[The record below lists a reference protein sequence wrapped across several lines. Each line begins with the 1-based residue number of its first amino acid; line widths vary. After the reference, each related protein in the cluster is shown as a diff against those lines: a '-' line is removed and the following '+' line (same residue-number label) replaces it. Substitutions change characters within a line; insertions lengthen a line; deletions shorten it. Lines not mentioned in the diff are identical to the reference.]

1 MFSFTFIYS
10 VVYIM
15 YPIIAKKT
23 TTNHGAWNYI
33 QAIHLQTRK
42 TYPYIHQNLS
52 TIKDRNKRYVGITPH
67 KVGML
72 SSS

>member
-15 YPIIAKKT
+15 YPIITNKI
-23 TTNHGAWNYI
+23 TTNHEALNYI

-42 TYPYIHQNLS
+42 TYPFINQNLS
-52 TIKDRNKRYVGITPH
+52 TIKDRNKRYVGIRPH